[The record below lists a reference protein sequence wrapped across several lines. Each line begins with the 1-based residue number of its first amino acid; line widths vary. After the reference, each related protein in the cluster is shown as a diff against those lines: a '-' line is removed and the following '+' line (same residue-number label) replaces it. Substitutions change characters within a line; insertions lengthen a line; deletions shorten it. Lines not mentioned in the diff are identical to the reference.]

1 MPDLSY
7 TAPPVIS
14 AFLACR
20 AFVHLITGPF
30 GSGKSTGCVM
40 KMLIIAQ
47 QQEPGP
53 ESRPGAND
61 GIRRSRIAVIR
72 NTYRELMDTTKKTI
86 DAWMPPDIA
95 HWNEGA
101 ATFFV
106 KFNDVE
112 CEIMLRAL
120 DTPEDVKKLLSLDLT
135 CAWVNEA
142 KQIPKAILDGLTGRV
157 GRYPNSVSEGFCTW
171 AGIFMDTNPPDSDH
185 WIYLLFEEFEEIE
198 LEDRHNYVVFHQP
211 SGLADNAENI
221 ANLAQG
227 QRTVDGR
234 PLYYARMMP
243 GKTKAWIDV
252 FIRGFYGFLSD
263 GLSVYPE
270 YNDDVHTAKTE
281 LAWRGGA
288 LSLGMDFGRTPAL
301 VVGQLITGFNQWQI
315 IDEITS
321 TNTGAANFAKMAV
334 QYLKKTYRG
343 ATFRGYGDPAGE
355 QKGQDAEDK
364 TAFQYVQA
372 HGLPIVP
379 APTNVWTRRREAV
392 ANTLQALCMNAQPA
406 LIISPK
412 CKLTRRGMAG
422 GYACARV
429 QVSGEA
435 RYQDLPIKNK
445 YSHPC
450 EALQYLMVGEGM
462 DNAGLDG
469 STTEDPKTRSA
480 APKVKKSIRRS
491 PNARQ

>member
-1 MPDLSY
+1 MADLSY

-20 AFVHLITGPF
+20 SLVHLIIGPF

-47 QQEPGP
+47 GQD
-53 ESRPGAND
+53 PGAD

-135 CAWVNEA
+135 AAWVNEA

-157 GRYPNSVSEGFCTW
+157 GRFPNSLAEGFCTW
-171 AGIFMDTNPPDSDH
+171 SGIFMDTNPPDSDH
-185 WIYLLFEEFEEIE
+185 WIYLLFEEFEDVEP
-198 LEDRHNYVVFHQP
+198 EDRGDYIVFHQP
-211 SGLADNAENI
+211 SGLAHNAENI
-221 ANLAQG
+221 EHLLQG
-227 QRTVDGR
+227 QRRADGR

-252 FIRGFYGFLSD
+252 FVKGLYGFLSD
-263 GLSVYPE
+263 GLAVYPE
-270 YNDDVHTAKTE
+270 YNDDIHTAKTE
-281 LAWRGGA
+281 LAWRGGP

-301 VVGQLITGFNQWQI
+301 VVGQLIPGFFQWQI

-321 TNTGAANFAKMAV
+321 TNTGAATFAKHAV
-334 QYLKKTYRG
+334 QYLKATYPNAPPMRG
-343 ATFRGYGDPAGE
+343 WGDPAGE

-364 TAFQYVQA
+364 TAFEYVRA
-372 HGLPIVP
+372 AKLPIVP
-379 APTNVWTRRREAV
+379 APTNIWRRRREAV
-392 ANTLQALCMNAQPA
+392 ANTLGTLCMNGQPA

-422 GYACARV
+422 GYAYARV

-435 RYQDLPIKNK
+435 RFQDAPIKNK

-469 STTEDPKTRSA
+469 ETTTDPESRSKAPRVKT
-480 APKVKKSIRRS
+480 SIRRS
-491 PNARQ
+491 ANARH